1 MHEWVMAAFM
11 PSVGKVA
18 AAQPCSYNLPCFTKL
33 PRFWTVD
40 RTERAL
46 DRQRSTGLLSLKPV
60 N

>member
-1 MHEWVMAAFM
+1 MAAFM